1 MHRKDIG
8 TRADIEQLLQVFY
21 ETLLLDKEMQHIF
34 LEVAQIDL
42 VAHLPLLVDF
52 WEQALL
58 QANGYQ
64 RNVLKI
70 HTNLHHKTPLTT
82 AHFQQWL
89 QVFEATVDRLFD
101 GPIAQKAK
109 NRAQSIAVVIQSK
122 LARS

>member
-1 MHRKDIG
+1 MDKQDIG
-8 TRADIEQLLQVFY
+8 TRADLEQLLQLFY
-21 ETLLLDKEMQHIF
+21 ETLLLEKEMQHIF
-34 LEVAQIDL
+34 LEVAQLDL
-42 VAHLPLLVDF
+42 IGHLPLLVDF

-58 QANGYQ
+58 QANGYH

-70 HTNLHHKTPLTT
+70 HTDLHYKIPLTA

-89 QVFEATVDRLFD
+89 QVFEATVDALFI

-109 NRAQSIAVVIQSK
+109 NRAQSIAIVIQSK